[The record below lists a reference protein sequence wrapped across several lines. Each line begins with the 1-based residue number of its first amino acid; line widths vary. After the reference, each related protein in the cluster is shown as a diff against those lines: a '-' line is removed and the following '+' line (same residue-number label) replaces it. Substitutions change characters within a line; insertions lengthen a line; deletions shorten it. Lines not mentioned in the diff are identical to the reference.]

1 MTYCEPLPVLLQ
13 PLGVDAELRAVS
25 PVLDAA
31 VLDLVDAG
39 PQPAVGHVKP
49 QVVVRVPLMGDPRAL
64 LDRGLLKADVLLGGV
79 LHVPVEVVTQPVR
92 SRVLRLAL
100 QPREQR
106 LKENIGNISIL
117 IRKVAR
123 MFSPQ

>member
-1 MTYCEPLPVLLQ
+1 MP
-13 PLGVDAELRAVS
+13 

-49 QVVVRVPLMGDPRAL
+49 QVVVRITLMGDPRAL
-64 LDRGLLKADVLLGGV
+64 LDRGLLEADILLGGV

-92 SRVLRLAL
+92 SRVLGLAL

>member
-1 MTYCEPLPVLLQ
+1 M
-13 PLGVDAELRAVS
+13 S

-49 QVVVRVPLMGDPRAL
+49 QVIVRIPLMGDPRAL
-64 LDRGLLKADVLLGGV
+64 VDCGLLEADVFLGGG
-79 LHVPVEVVTQPVR
+79 LHVPVEVMAQPVR
-92 SRVLRLAL
+92 SRVLRLAVK
-100 QPREQR
+100 PGEER

-117 IRKVAR
+117 MSKVAR